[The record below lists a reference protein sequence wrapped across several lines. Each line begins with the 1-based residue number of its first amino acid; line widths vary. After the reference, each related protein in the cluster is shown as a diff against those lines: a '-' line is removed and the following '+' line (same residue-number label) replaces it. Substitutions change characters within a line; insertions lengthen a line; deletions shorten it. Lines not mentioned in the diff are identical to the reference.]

1 MSRNEKRGLLEK
13 FEARAA
19 SAREWLRGVMPR
31 VALAAVAL
39 VVLRL
44 ALRGSWLYRETPL
57 RHVGLLAL
65 VACVGVGAYYALRL
79 LVRLKRALLWRVRRR
94 LVVTY
99 LFVGLTP
106 VVLLSVLGLL
116 AALGGSSQAMV
127 RVITVQHGATE
138 RQALASARGLAGVLA
153 AADGPAERAMQA
165 WLDER
170 TALLQAALPG
180 ARVSVWRQADIA
192 YDTQGPG
199 DVPAAYFS
207 APADEARRGVGHDD
221 AGEARGPLPGWL
233 EGLEEWS
240 GFAFLPPPEDSPSA
254 FATPSIR
261 AFARRWSAGR
271 RVAVLVTVPV
281 SRALINLYRETTG
294 VNVRPYFIDLSGM
307 QRRDPKTNVEF
318 TLSDEDNE
326 AAFISGPDGRRRRI
340 DLLHDQFGDEL
351 PEFSGFNFSYPVFM
365 ETTNWLTG
373 GSGQAC
379 SFMVDWSWSE
389 GGKQFWS
396 GEALGSR
403 WWQALYTVA
412 LVFLFLEITALL
424 SAAWMTRAVTGT
436 VHKLYRAT
444 GHVKRGDFSHRI
456 RTRSRDQLGELA
468 VAFND
473 MSADIESLLA
483 ERVEHERLKREV
495 EIAHE
500 VQAQLFPRGVPPL
513 EGAELTG
520 ECRAARGVAG
530 DYYDFIEVAPGLV
543 VFALG
548 DVSGKGLSA
557 ALVMSN
563 LQAAL
568 RAQTAIISER
578 MRLGAQPSPAT
589 PTAAAGDRGEAA
601 GQMPCGATGFDEGC
615 FVSKMVETLNTQLCL
630 STEPNRFAT
639 LFLALYDARARRLRY
654 TNAGHNAALL
664 VRASGEVERLTQG
677 GMMVGA
683 FDWATFEEAE
693 AQLAEGDQLVVFS
706 DGLSEARHRDG
717 EEYGEE
723 RLVELLLRNRRETAA
738 DLRSRVFDEVDA
750 WSDPSEREDDQTV
763 VILKSRES

>member
-1 MSRNEKRGLLEK
+1 MRDVSGRV
-13 FEARAA
+13 EAWAGA
-19 SAREWLRGVMPR
+19 AREWLRGVMPR
-31 VALAAVAL
+31 VALAAVVL

-57 RHVGLLAL
+57 RHVGRLAL
-65 VACVGVGAYYALRL
+65 AVCLFVAAYYVLRL

-106 VVLLSVLGLL
+106 IVLLLMLGFL
-116 AALGGSSQAMV
+116 AALGGSSQAMM
-127 RVITVQHGATE
+127 RVVAVQRGATE
-138 RQALASARGLAGVLA
+138 RQALESARALAALLAGRDA
-153 AADGPAERAMQA
+153 PAERATQA

-170 TALLQAALPG
+170 TALLQGALPG
-180 ARVSVWRQADIA
+180 ARVSVWRHTTAA
-192 YDTQGPG
+192 YDALTPG
-199 DVPAAYFS
+199 RSPARYAS
-207 APADEARRGVGHDD
+207 APADEARRGVGHDRVE
-221 AGEARGPLPGWL
+221 EAREPLPDWL
-233 EGLEEWS
+233 EGREEWS
-240 GFAFLPPPEDSPSA
+240 GFAFLPPPDESPKA
-254 FATPSIR
+254 FGTPSVR
-261 AFARRWSAGR
+261 ALARRANASHE
-271 RVAVLVTVPV
+271 VAVLVTVPV
-281 SRALINLYRETTG
+281 SRALINFYREATG
-294 VNVRPYFIDLSGM
+294 VHVRPYFIDLSGV
-307 QRRDPKTNVEF
+307 QRRDPKTKAGF
-318 TLSDEDNE
+318 TLSDNTND
-326 AAFISGPDGRRRRI
+326 AFITGPDGRRRQI
-340 DLLHDQFGDEL
+340 DLAHDQFGDQM
-351 PEFSGFNFSYPVFM
+351 PAVSAVSFSYPVF
-365 ETTNWLTG
+365 TDATNWQTG
-373 GSGQAC
+373 QIGQAC
-379 SFMVDWSWSE
+379 SFIVDWSWAE

-403 WWQALYTVA
+403 WWQALYIVA
-412 LVFLFLEITALL
+412 VIFLLLEITAVL

-444 GHVKRGDFSHRI
+444 EQVKRGDFSHRI

-520 ECRAARGVAG
+520 DCRAARGVAG

-568 RAQTAIISER
+568 RAQAAIISER
-578 MRLGAQPSPAT
+578 LRLGAQAQAPAAA
-589 PTAAAGDRGEAA
+589 AAAGGDGDEAA
-601 GQMPCGATGFDEGC
+601 GQMPCGVTGVDTRC
-615 FVSKMVETLNTQLCL
+615 AVSNMVEALNTQLCL
-630 STEPNRFAT
+630 STESNRFAT
-639 LFLALYDARARRLRY
+639 LFLALYDARSRRLRY
-654 TNAGHNAALL
+654 TNAGHNAPLL
-664 VRASGEVERLTQG
+664 VRASGEVERLTEG

-693 AQLAEGDQLVVFS
+693 ASLAEDDVLVVFS
-706 DGLSEARHRDG
+706 DGLSEARHHDG

-723 RLVELLLRNRRETAA
+723 RLAELLLRNRHETAA
-738 DLRSRVFDEVDA
+738 NVRGRIFDQVDMWTGSA
-750 WSDPSEREDDQTV
+750 EREDDQTV
-763 VILKSRES
+763 VVLKAVNRES